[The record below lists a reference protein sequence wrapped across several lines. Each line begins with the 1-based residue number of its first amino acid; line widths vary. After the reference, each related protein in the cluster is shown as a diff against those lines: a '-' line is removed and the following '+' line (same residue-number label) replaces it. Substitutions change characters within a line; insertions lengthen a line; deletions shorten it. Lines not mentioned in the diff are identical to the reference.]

1 MNYLAVFILI
11 NLLILAH
18 EFGHLIA
25 AKLSKIPI
33 ERFSIG
39 FGPKLWSF
47 KKGRTEYRLSAFP
60 VAGYVLPEVE
70 DFDNFFQT
78 PASRRIVFALGGPA
92 ANIIL
97 SIICL
102 AVLNII
108 TTGFSFYG
116 FLIHPF
122 VQWANITSQFLS
134 ALPALFTSPGRL
146 SGVVGIVAVG
156 GQFVAAGLSSI
167 LQFAVIININLAL
180 LNLLPLPP
188 LDGGK
193 ILFCL
198 LEKIHRSLARLRLPV
213 MVAGWVL
220 LLGLLC
226 YVTVLDVCR
235 HVLNIYA

>member
-33 ERFSIG
+33 ERFSVG

-47 KKGRTEYRLSAFP
+47 KKGRTEYCISVFP
-60 VAGYVLPEVE
+60 IAGYVLPEVE
-70 DFDNFFQT
+70 DFDDFYQT
-78 PASRRIVFALGGPA
+78 PAYRRIVFALGGPA

-102 AVLNII
+102 AVLNVI
-108 TTGFSFYG
+108 TTGFSLYG
-116 FLIHPF
+116 ILIHPF
-122 VQWANITSQFLS
+122 VNLINITTQFLS
-134 ALPALFTSPGRL
+134 ALPALFSSPGQL

-156 GQFVAAGLSSI
+156 GQFISAGLSSI
-167 LQFAVIININLAL
+167 LQFAVLLNINLAL

-198 LEKIHRSLARLRLPV
+198 LEKIHLSMAKLRFPV
-213 MVAGWVL
+213 MVTGWFL
-220 LLGLLC
+220 ILSLMC
-226 YVTVLDVCR
+226 YVTILDVCK
-235 HVLNIYA
+235 HVLKIYA

>member
-11 NLLILAH
+11 NFLILAH

-33 ERFSIG
+33 ERFSVG

-47 KKGRTEYRLSAFP
+47 KKGGTEYCISALP
-60 VAGYVLPEVE
+60 IAGYVLPETE
-70 DFDNFFQT
+70 DFDDFYET
-78 PASRRIVFALGGPA
+78 PSSRRIVFALGGPA

-108 TTGFSFYG
+108 TKGFSFYAV
-116 FLIHPF
+116 LIYPF
-122 VQWANITSQFLS
+122 VQLINITYQFLS
-134 ALPALFTSPGRL
+134 ALPAVFTSPGQL

-156 GQFVAAGLSSI
+156 GRFVAAGFSSI
-167 LQFAVIININLAL
+167 LQFTVILNINLAL

-198 LEKIHRSLARLRLPV
+198 LEKIHRSLGRLRLPV
-213 MVAGWVL
+213 MVTGWVL
-220 LLGLLC
+220 ILSLIC
-226 YVTVLDVCR
+226 YITILDVCK
-235 HVLNIYA
+235 HVLKIYA

>member
-1 MNYLAVFILI
+1 MNYLVVFILI

-47 KKGRTEYRLSAFP
+47 KKGGTEYRISAFP
-60 VAGYVLPEVE
+60 VAGYVLPEVK
-70 DFDNFFQT
+70 DFDDFFLT
-78 PASRRIVFALGGPA
+78 PASRRILFALGGPA

-102 AVLNII
+102 SVLNII
-108 TTGFSFYG
+108 TTGFSLYG
-116 FLIHPF
+116 IFLQPF
-122 VQWANITSQFLS
+122 VQLINITTQFLS
-134 ALPALFTSPGRL
+134 ALPALFASPGQL

-156 GQFVAAGLSSI
+156 GQFVDAGLSSI
-167 LQFAVIININLAL
+167 LQFAILININLAL

-198 LEKIHRSLARLRLPV
+198 LEKIHHSLARLRLPV

-220 LLGLLC
+220 ILSLIC
-226 YVTVLDVCR
+226 YITVLDVCK
-235 HVLNIYA
+235 HVLKIYA

>member
-11 NLLILAH
+11 NLLILVH

-25 AKLSKIPI
+25 AKFSKIPI
-33 ERFSIG
+33 ERFSVG

-60 VAGYVLPEVE
+60 VAGYVLPEIKDFE
-70 DFDNFFQT
+70 DFYRT
-78 PASRRIVFALGGPA
+78 PASRRIAFALGGPA

-116 FLIHPF
+116 IFIQPF
-122 VQWANITSQFLS
+122 VQLINITSQFLS
-134 ALPALFTSPGRL
+134 ALPALFSSPSQL
-146 SGVVGIVAVG
+146 SGVVGIVAIG
-156 GQFVAAGLSSI
+156 GQFVSAGLSSI

-198 LEKIHRSLARLRLPV
+198 LEKIHRPLTRLRLPV

-220 LLGLLC
+220 ILSLIC
-226 YVTVLDVCR
+226 YITVLDVCK
-235 HVLNIYA
+235 HVLKIYA

>member
-11 NLLILAH
+11 NFLILAH

-39 FGPKLWSF
+39 FGRKLWSF
-47 KKGRTEYRLSAFP
+47 KKGGTEYCISALP
-60 VAGYVLPEVE
+60 IAGYVLPEVE
-70 DFDNFFQT
+70 EIDDFFQI
-78 PASRRIVFALGGPA
+78 PSSRRIIFALGGPV

-97 SIICL
+97 SIVCL

-108 TTGFSFYG
+108 TTGFSFYAISI
-116 FLIHPF
+116 LPV
-122 VQWANITSQFLS
+122 VQLVNITYQFLS
-134 ALPALFTSPGRL
+134 ALPALFTSPGQL

-156 GQFVAAGLSSI
+156 GQFIAAGFSSI
-167 LQFAVIININLAL
+167 LQFAVLLNINLAL

-198 LEKIHRSLARLRLPV
+198 LEKIHHSLTRLRLPV

-220 LLGLLC
+220 LLGLIC
-226 YVTVLDVCR
+226 YVTVLDVCK
-235 HVLNIYA
+235 HVLKIYA

>member
-11 NLLILAH
+11 NFLILIH
-18 EFGHLIA
+18 ELGHFIA
-25 AKLSKIPI
+25 AKLSGIPI
-33 ERFSIG
+33 EQFSIG

-47 KKGRTEYRLSAFP
+47 KKGRTEYRLSVFP
-60 VAGYVLPEVE
+60 VAGYVLPETKDLH
-70 DFDNFFQT
+70 DFYRI
-78 PASRRIVFALGGPA
+78 PSSRRIIFALGGPA

-102 AVLNII
+102 AVLNVI
-108 TTGFSFYG
+108 TTGFSFFG
-116 FLIHPF
+116 ILIHPF
-122 VQWANITSQFLS
+122 VQIVSITSQFLS
-134 ALPALFTSPGRL
+134 ALPALFTSPGQL
-146 SGVVGIVAVG
+146 SGVVGIVAIG
-156 GQFVAAGLSSI
+156 GQFVAAGFSNI

-198 LEKIHRSLARLRLPV
+198 LEKIHRSLNRLRLPV

-220 LLGLLC
+220 LLGLIC
-226 YVTVLDVCR
+226 YVTVIDVCR
-235 HVLNIYA
+235 HVLKIYA

>member
-11 NLLILAH
+11 NFLILVH

-25 AKLSKIPI
+25 AKLSRIPI

-47 KKGRTEYRLSAFP
+47 KKGGTEYCISALP
-60 VAGYVLPEVE
+60 IAGYVLPEVE
-70 DFDNFFQT
+70 NFDDFFQT
-78 PASRRIVFALGGPA
+78 PSSRRIVFALGGPA
-92 ANIIL
+92 ANIVL

-108 TTGFSFYG
+108 TTGFSLYG
-116 FLIHPF
+116 IFILPF
-122 VQWANITSQFLS
+122 VQLINITYQFLA
-134 ALPALFTSPGRL
+134 ALPALFTSPGQL

-156 GQFVAAGLSSI
+156 GRFIAAGLSSI
-167 LQFAVIININLAL
+167 LQFSVILNINLAL

-213 MVAGWVL
+213 MVTGWVL
-220 LLGLLC
+220 ILSLIC
-226 YVTVLDVCR
+226 YITILDVCK
-235 HVLNIYA
+235 HVLKIYA